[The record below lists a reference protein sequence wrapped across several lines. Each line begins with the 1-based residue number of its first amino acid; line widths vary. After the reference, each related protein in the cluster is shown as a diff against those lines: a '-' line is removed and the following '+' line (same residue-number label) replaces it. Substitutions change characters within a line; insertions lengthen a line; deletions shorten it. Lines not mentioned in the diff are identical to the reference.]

1 MAKPRGRSARAGSRL
16 RTVAGS
22 TMRGRHRA
30 APGRT
35 TGSCDDDP
43 RLPVELEEPAPRT
56 LLLRVRG
63 AFDDAVDDELTRAL
77 GGRLGSRLVSRV
89 VIDLAG

>member
-1 MAKPRGRSARAGSRL
+1 MVKPRGRRARAGSRL

-22 TMRGRHRA
+22 STRGRPRA
-30 APGRT
+30 APGRP
-35 TGSCDDDP
+35 TGSCDDGP
-43 RLPVELEEPAPRT
+43 QPAVELEEPAPRT

>member
-1 MAKPRGRSARAGSRL
+1 MAKPRGTTGRAGSRL

-22 TMRGRHRA
+22 TVRGRPRA

-35 TGSCDDDP
+35 IQSCDDGP
-43 RLPVELEEPAPRT
+43 PPAVEVEEPAPRT